1 MYSSTQEYNLSC
13 LVIVND
19 LVKCFKILFKKLLK
33 RKKILLPFSYFLS
46 RFTTYAS
53 MKLAMA
59 RRLEQSPDTVT
70 SMTQPD
76 VGPTEVVKEMWHAGA
91 IYEVFVI

>member
-1 MYSSTQEYNLSC
+1 
-13 LVIVND
+13 
-19 LVKCFKILFKKLLK
+19 
-33 RKKILLPFSYFLS
+33 
-46 RFTTYAS
+46 

-76 VGPTEVVKEMWHAGA
+76 VGHAEVVERCGMLSHLCGVCHMTPWAPNEMADG
-91 IYEVFVI
+91 IQ

>member
-1 MYSSTQEYNLSC
+1 
-13 LVIVND
+13 
-19 LVKCFKILFKKLLK
+19 
-33 RKKILLPFSYFLS
+33 
-46 RFTTYAS
+46 

-76 VGPTEVVKEMWHAGA
+76 VGPTEVVERCCMLSHLCGVCHLIPWAPNEMADG
-91 IYEVFVI
+91 IQ

>member
-1 MYSSTQEYNLSC
+1 
-13 LVIVND
+13 
-19 LVKCFKILFKKLLK
+19 
-33 RKKILLPFSYFLS
+33 
-46 RFTTYAS
+46 

-76 VGPTEVVKEMWHAGA
+76 VGPDEVVERCGMLSCLCGVCCMTPWAPNEMADG
-91 IYEVFVI
+91 IQ